1 MRAYTLSKGNAPSN
15 REPAF
20 CKTSAALI
28 AIGSARK
35 LGSLVLLPNY
45 YGSVDKTAVE
55 VIHHIFVKSLIRFF
69 FSFNCMALLFVS
81 FHSSLDLLYIK
92 PLKTDLNNQQEEKVA

>member
-1 MRAYTLSKGNAPSN
+1 MHHPTGSLPCV
-15 REPAF
+15 

-28 AIGSARK
+28 AIGSAHK

-69 FSFNCMALLFVS
+69 FLLTVWLCFLYHFTAVWICCTL
-81 FHSSLDLLYIK
+81 SL
-92 PLKTDLNNQQEEKVA
+92 